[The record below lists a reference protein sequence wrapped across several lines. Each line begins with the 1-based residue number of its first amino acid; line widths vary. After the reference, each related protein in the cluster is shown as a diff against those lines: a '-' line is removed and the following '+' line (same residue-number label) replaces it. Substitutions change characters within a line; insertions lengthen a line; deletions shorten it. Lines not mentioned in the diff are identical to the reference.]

1 MDKDHEP
8 ELLRDIEEIARMEEL
23 LAKARD
29 ISRKHE
35 EQLRQGFGDPTSQP
49 SSQAETLQPAEPA
62 TAEAIT
68 AEVITA
74 EPVTT
79 EAITAEAAGIEAT
92 AAEATE
98 G

>member
-1 MDKDHEP
+1 MEKDHEP

-35 EQLRQGFGDPTSQP
+35 EQLRQVLSEPTSQ
-49 SSQAETLQPAEPA
+49 AEMPQPAEPA
-62 TAEAIT
+62 TAEATRAEAVT
-68 AEVITA
+68 AEA
-74 EPVTT
+74 VTT
-79 EAITAEAAGIEAT
+79 GPITAEAAGAEAT